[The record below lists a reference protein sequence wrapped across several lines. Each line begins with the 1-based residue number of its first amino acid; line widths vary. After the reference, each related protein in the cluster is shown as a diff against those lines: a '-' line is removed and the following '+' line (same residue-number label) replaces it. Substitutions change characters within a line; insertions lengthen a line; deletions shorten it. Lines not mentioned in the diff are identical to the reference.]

1 MNRIAFFIFFG
12 ILTANL
18 SQAQSEKSKLV
29 VGIVVDQMR
38 QEYLYRFE
46 NRFGEDGFKKLMN
59 EGFMFKNAHY
69 NYIPTK
75 TGPGHSSVYTGTTPA
90 IHGIIAN
97 DWWDKKQGKYINCVG
112 DDRFHTIGSDSKHG
126 EVSIKNLLSTTITDE
141 LLLFTQSRSL
151 VYGISLKDRCATLPA
166 GHGGQAFWYDKDY
179 GNIITSSYYLN
190 ELPNWIKEF
199 NSRKLADKYLS
210 MTWNTL
216 YDIDTYKESGPE
228 NEPGEQNI
236 NGLMSKFPYDLSKL
250 EVDYDNLIA
259 TPFGNDLLTD
269 FAIATLDNIDFGK
282 DQYTDFLAISFSA
295 TDYIGHDS
303 GPYSVEIEDTYLRL
317 DKNIATIIKKLD
329 EKIGKGNYT
338 LFLTSDHAVAAM
350 PTYLKNRKFSTGYF
364 NKDENVKALSAV
376 LVEKYGDKPWI
387 DNVSNEQ
394 VFLNHDSILE
404 SKIDI
409 EEISQFIVNYFL
421 KLDGIANAF
430 TAGEVREFSLVGNDL
445 KSQLAR
451 GFNPARS
458 GDIILVLQPG
468 WLRMSSTSATNHSTG
483 YNYDTHVPLLWYG
496 NGIKKG
502 SSVKFR
508 PITDI
513 APTLSM
519 MLEIGLPSGATGQPL
534 YELFDQQ

>member
-1 MNRIAFFIFFG
+1 MKRTILFIFLGVFTH
-12 ILTANL
+12 IL
-18 SQAQSEKSKLV
+18 SQAQSEKPKLV
-29 VGIVVDQMR
+29 VGIIVDQMR

-75 TGPGHSSVYTGTTPA
+75 TGPGHTSVYTGTTPST
-90 IHGIIAN
+90 HGIIAN

-112 DDRFHTIGSDSKHG
+112 DDRFNTIGSDSKHG

-141 LLLFTQSRSL
+141 LMLFTQSRSL

-166 GHGGQAFWYDKDY
+166 GHGGQAFWYDKDN
-179 GNIITSSYYLN
+179 GKFITSSYYLS

-199 NSRKLADKYLS
+199 NNRKLADKYLS

-216 YDIDTYKESGPE
+216 YDIDTYKESSPDKSA
-228 NEPGEQNI
+228 GEKGI
-236 NGLMSKFPYDLSKL
+236 RSLNGEFPYDMTKL
-250 EVDYDNLIA
+250 DLNYENVIEIPY
-259 TPFGNDLLTD
+259 GNDLLTD
-269 FAIATLDNIDFGK
+269 FAIETLDKVDFGK
-282 DQYTDFLAISFSA
+282 DQYTDFLAISYSA
-295 TDYIGHDS
+295 TDYIGHGF
-303 GPYSVEIEDTYLRL
+303 GPYSVEVEDTYLRL
-317 DKNIATIIKKLD
+317 DRNIATLIKKLD
-329 EKIGKGNYT
+329 EKVGKGNYT
-338 LFLTSDHAVAAM
+338 LFLTADHAVAAI
-350 PTYLKNRKFSTGYF
+350 PTYLEERKFGVGYF
-364 NKDENVKALSAV
+364 NKDESVKALSAA
-376 LVEKYGDKPWI
+376 LVEKYGNRPWI

-394 VFLNHDSILE
+394 VFLNHDSILA
-404 SKIDI
+404 SNIDI

-421 KLDGIANAF
+421 KLDAIANAF
-430 TAGEVREFSLVGNDL
+430 TAREVREFAIVGNDL

-468 WLRMSSTSATNHSTG
+468 WLRTSSTSATNHSTG

-496 NGIKKG
+496 NSIKKG
-502 SSVKFR
+502 SSVKYH